1 MRHNYL
7 NIFYVIYINT
17 MDMSDDMIKKLVE
30 QHKNKLEYYKN
41 KYHNERKHD
50 EAFMQKNRQRA
61 KDHYEKNKILKQ
73 EYYQNNKDFLNAKN
87 SYYYYKKRNNID
99 KFKTKFPEKYKL
111 LMDRNFITEIS
122 QLK

>member
-17 MDMSDDMIKKLVE
+17 MDMSDDMIKKLVQ

-50 EAFMQKNRQRA
+50 EIFMQKNRQRA

>member
-1 MRHNYL
+1 
-7 NIFYVIYINT
+7 
-17 MDMSDDMIKKLVE
+17 MDMSDDMIKKLVQ

-50 EAFMQKNRQRA
+50 EIFMQKNRQRA
-61 KDHYEKNKILKQ
+61 KDHYEKNKISKQ